1 MANKS
6 SSIKSSNSNTKD
18 KMLEEIHKNSQ
29 FQRVFSQGKSTTQ
42 KYNNK

>member
-18 KMLEEIHKNSQ
+18 KMLEEIHKE
-29 FQRVFSQGKSTTQ
+29 FAIPTRLFSRKVYHS